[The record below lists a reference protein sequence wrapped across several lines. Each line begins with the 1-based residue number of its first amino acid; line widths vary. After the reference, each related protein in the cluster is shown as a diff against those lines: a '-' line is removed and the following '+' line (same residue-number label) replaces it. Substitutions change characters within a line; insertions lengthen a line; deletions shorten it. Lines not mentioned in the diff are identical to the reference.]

1 MGTSNINDIKND
13 VKGKEIITK
22 KIKHLDHLQV
32 VVVFYY
38 IYLCL
43 RPILSSTSWEVVMLQ
58 LFSNLTTGYWN
69 IRLFLE
75 ENAKINLPTLTRFKR
90 RVCKS
95 SPWSKKALET
105 EFFIVILSSSV
116 ALCTFS
122 FSKSIRLKFR
132 GLFFKRLLE
141 EIQHCSF
148 ALKLA
153 HQHKTRTSK

>member
-13 VKGKEIITK
+13 VKAKEIIPK

-32 VVVFYY
+32 VFFLKL
-38 IYLCL
+38 YLSVSTT
-43 RPILSSTSWEVVMLQ
+43 ILSSTSWEVVTLQ
-58 LFSNLTTGYWN
+58 HFSNLTTGYWN
-69 IRLFLE
+69 KKLFLE

-90 RVCKS
+90 RVCNS

-132 GLFFKRLLE
+132 GLFFKRLE

>member
-13 VKGKEIITK
+13 VKAKEILPK

-32 VVVFYY
+32 VFFLKL
-38 IYLCL
+38 YLSVSTT
-43 RPILSSTSWEVVMLQ
+43 ILSSTSWEVVTLQ
-58 LFSNLTTGYWN
+58 HFSNLTTGYWN
-69 IRLFLE
+69 KKLFLE

-90 RVCKS
+90 RVCNS

-132 GLFFKRLLE
+132 GLFFKRLE

>member
-1 MGTSNINDIKND
+1 MQGKKRSYSRQKRSCPKRLNISTTYK
-13 VKGKEIITK
+13 
-22 KIKHLDHLQV
+22 LFFFLL
-32 VVVFYY
+32 
-38 IYLCL
+38 YLSVSTA
-43 RPILSSTSWEVVMLQ
+43 ILSSTSWEVVTLQ
-58 LFSNLTTGYWN
+58 HFLNLTTGYWN

-153 HQHKTRTSK
+153 HQHKTRTTK